1 MRVVPLD
8 AATWRWPRGQVEPAT
23 FAGRRC
29 VRFGDDANLIVAP
42 RGVRML
48 DGTIELDLAVSAAR
62 SFHGLVW
69 RRAPSTRTYEAFF
82 IRPHQVGN
90 PDAVQYTPVFNDVSA
105 WQLYHGPGYW
115 APIDFPIGRW
125 FRMRVSFAG
134 DRGEVYLVDMTQP
147 ALVFGRLKAPA
158 AVGGIGIQVGGPGL
172 HVARFA
178 YDDSPPVLRGTT
190 PRLPRV
196 PRGTIREWHVSDPV
210 AEGSALS
217 TATGWQPLTAEP
229 TGLVNLARLHP
240 VRRGRNTVFAR
251 ATIPSATAM
260 ERPLRFGFSDRA
272 VVYLNGKPLFAGND
286 TYRSRDYRFLGSI
299 GYWYELELPLETGAN
314 ELTIAV
320 SESFGG
326 WGVMARLI

>member
-1 MRVVPLD
+1 
-8 AATWRWPRGQVEPAT
+8 
-23 FAGRRC
+23 
-29 VRFGDDANLIVAP
+29 VRL
-42 RGVRML
+42 R

-69 RRAPSTRTYEAFF
+69 RRDARARTHESFF
-82 IRPHQVGN
+82 VRPHQVGN

-115 APIDFPIGRW
+115 ASLTFPIDRW
-125 FRMRVSFAG
+125 FRLRVAFAG
-134 DRGEVYLVDMTQP
+134 DRTEAYMDDMEQP
-147 ALVFGRLKAPA
+147 ALAFGRLKVP
-158 AVGGIGIQVGGPGL
+158 VFGGGIGILAGGPGL
-172 HVARFA
+172 RVGRFA
-178 YDDSPPVLRGTT
+178 YDDSPPVLQGRT
-190 PRLPRV
+190 PRAPRTLV
-196 PRGTIREWHVSDPV
+196 GTIRDWQVSDPV

-217 TATGWQPLTAEP
+217 TATGWQPLEAEP
-229 TGLVNLARLHP
+229 GGLVNLARLHP
-240 VRRGRNTVFAR
+240 VRRGRDTVFAR

-260 ERPLRFGFSDRA
+260 ERSLSFGFSDRA

-299 GYWYELELPLETGAN
+299 GYWYELQLPLEPGAN
-314 ELTIAV
+314 ELVLAV